1 MVRLIII
8 VVAVIA
14 GLGAGWLAWQ
24 ATLRPAAE
32 AVVIEVPS
40 VDVLVSSRDIL
51 RGARLTQDML
61 TWAPWPED
69 RLKENMI
76 LRSEQPNAVSEVDD
90 RVLRS
95 NVYSGEPLR
104 REHLARGDGGFLS
117 LVLQP
122 GTRAIGV
129 KITDEKTAG
138 GFILPND
145 RVDVLHTVI
154 RDFDGDGTATG
165 STRTIL
171 TNVRVLAIGQ
181 TSFDTEKL
189 AADTTELSSEIAPAD
204 NGTTLTGQTATLEVT
219 TEQAEAL
226 LSAAASG
233 QLSLALRASEDF
245 GLSGL
250 GDLATIEGPK
260 NTARNDTQSPV
271 EVQVT
276 VADGKA
282 ESYTPK
288 REVTIIAAGKSRQV
302 ITEAEE
308 VNP

>member
-1 MVRLIII
+1 MVRIII
-8 VVAVIA
+8 ILIAVTA

-32 AVVIEVPS
+32 TVRIEVPS

-61 TWAPWPED
+61 TWAPWPQD

-76 LRSEQPNAVSEVDD
+76 LRSEQPDAATQVNE

-95 NVYSGEPLR
+95 NVYAGEPLR

-165 STRTIL
+165 TTRTIL

-181 TSFDTEKL
+181 ISFETEKL
-189 AADTTELSSEIAPAD
+189 AADTTQLSSEIEPAD

-245 GLSGL
+245 GLSEL

-260 NTARNDTQSPV
+260 PQPPAETQAPT
-271 EVQVT
+271 EVQV
-276 VADGKA
+276 VVGKT
-282 ESYTPK
+282 ETENQSLK
-288 REVTIIAAGKSRQV
+288 REITIISGGKSRQI
-302 ITEAEE
+302 ITEAEGE
-308 VNP
+308 KP

>member
-1 MVRLIII
+1 MVRIII
-8 VVAVIA
+8 ILVAVTA

-32 AVVIEVPS
+32 PVRIEVPS
-40 VDVLVSSRDIL
+40 VDVLVSSRDIQ
-51 RGARLTQDML
+51 RGARLTEDML

-69 RLKENMI
+69 RLKDNMI
-76 LRSEQPNAVSEVDD
+76 LRSEQPNAPSQVND

-95 NVYSGEPLR
+95 NIYEGEPLR
-104 REHLARGDGGFLS
+104 NEHLARGDGGFLS

-165 STRTIL
+165 TTRTIL

-181 TSFDTEKL
+181 TSFEAKTL
-189 AADTTELSSEIAPAD
+189 AADDSELASEIEPAD
-204 NGTTLTGQTATLEVT
+204 SNMTLTGQTATLEVT

-250 GDLATIEGPK
+250 GDLATIEGRRPA
-260 NTARNDTQSPV
+260 TSDSAQPV
-271 EVQVT
+271 NVEI
-276 VADGKA
+276 VADNRNEKK
-282 ESYTPK
+282 STR
-288 REVTIIAAGKSRQV
+288 REVTIIASGKPRQV
-302 ITEAEE
+302 VTEAEE
-308 VNP
+308 ANQ

>member
-8 VVAVIA
+8 LVAVIA

-24 ATLRPAAE
+24 ATLRPAAQ

-40 VDVLVSSRDIL
+40 VDVLVSSRDIP
-51 RGARLTQDML
+51 RGARLTPDML

-69 RLKENMI
+69 RLRKNMI
-76 LRSEQPNAVSEVDD
+76 LRSEQPGAATDVDD

-122 GTRAIGV
+122 GTRALGV

-181 TSFDTEKL
+181 TSFDREKL
-189 AADTTELSSEIAPAD
+189 AADTTELASEIEPAD

-219 TEQAEAL
+219 AAQAEAL

-245 GLSGL
+245 GLSEL
-250 GDLATIEGPK
+250 GDLTTIEGPK
-260 NTARNDTQSPV
+260 LNAPAETKDPV
-271 EVQVT
+271 DMQV
-276 VADGKA
+276 VVA
-282 ESYTPK
+282 ESEVEKPTLK
-288 REVTIIAAGKSRQV
+288 REVTIIAAGKPRQV
-302 ITEAEE
+302 ITGSEE
-308 VNP
+308 EKP

>member
-8 VVAVIA
+8 LVAVVA
-14 GLGAGWLAWQ
+14 GLGAAWLAWQ
-24 ATLRPAAE
+24 ATLRPAADP
-32 AVVIEVPS
+32 VVIEVPS
-40 VDVLVSSRDIL
+40 VDVLVSSRDIP

-69 RLKENMI
+69 RLKDNMI
-76 LRSEQPNAVSEVDD
+76 LRSEQPNADREVDE

-95 NVYSGEPLR
+95 NLYAGEPLR

-122 GTRAIGV
+122 GTRALGV

-165 STRTIL
+165 TTRTIL

-181 TSFDTEKL
+181 TSFDTEQL
-189 AADTTELSSEIAPAD
+189 ATDKTELASDAEPAD
-204 NGTTLTGQTATLEVT
+204 KGATLTGQTATLEVT
-219 TEQAEAL
+219 SKQAEVL

-245 GLSGL
+245 GLSGI

-260 NTARNDTQSPV
+260 RKTPDGQTRTTAPA
-271 EVQVT
+271 
-276 VADGKA
+276 VAGGADSGIY
-282 ESYTPK
+282 SPK
-288 REVTIIAAGKSRQV
+288 REITIIAAGKSRQI

-308 VNP
+308 VTP

>member
-8 VVAVIA
+8 FVAVTA

-24 ATLRPAAE
+24 ATLRPA
-32 AVVIEVPS
+32 VDPVRIEVPS
-40 VDVLVSSRDIL
+40 VDVLVSSRDIQ
-51 RGARLTQDML
+51 RGARLTQDVL
-61 TWAPWPED
+61 AWAPWPED
-69 RLKENMI
+69 RLKDNMI
-76 LRSEQPNAVSEVDD
+76 LRSEQPDAASEVND
-90 RVLRS
+90 RILRS
-95 NVYSGEPLR
+95 NIYEGEPLR

-165 STRTIL
+165 MTRTIL

-181 TSFDTEKL
+181 TSFESNTL
-189 AADTTELSSEIAPAD
+189 AADTTELSSEIEPPD
-204 NGTTLTGQTATLEVT
+204 NSTTLTGQTATLEVT

-250 GDLATIEGPK
+250 GDLETIEGPRLVK
-260 NTARNDTQSPV
+260 SEETGTPGGA
-271 EVQVT
+271 QVI
-276 VADGKA
+276 VADREA
-282 ESYTPK
+282 EKKSPK
-288 REVTIIAAGKSRQV
+288 REVTFIAAGKSRQV

>member
-1 MVRLIII
+1 
-8 VVAVIA
+8 
-14 GLGAGWLAWQ
+14 
-24 ATLRPAAE
+24 
-32 AVVIEVPS
+32 
-40 VDVLVSSRDIL
+40 
-51 RGARLTQDML
+51 
-61 TWAPWPED
+61 
-69 RLKENMI
+69 
-76 LRSEQPNAVSEVDD
+76 
-90 RVLRS
+90 
-95 NVYSGEPLR
+95 LR

-260 NTARNDTQSPV
+260 RETPAEQPPV
-271 EVQVT
+271 AVQAT
-276 VADGKA
+276 VGDRTDQI
-282 ESYTPK
+282 YTPK
-288 REVTIIAAGKSRQV
+288 REVTIISAGKSRQV

>member
-1 MVRLIII
+1 MLRKVILL
-8 VVAVIA
+8 VAVTA
-14 GLGAGWLAWQ
+14 GLGAGWLAWK
-24 ATLRPAAE
+24 ATLRPD
-32 AVVIEVPS
+32 IESVRVAVPS
-40 VDVLVSSRDIL
+40 VDVLVSSRDIQ
-51 RGARLTQDML
+51 RGARLTQEML
-61 TWAPWPED
+61 TWEPWPED
-69 RLKENMI
+69 HLKDNMI
-76 LRSEQPNAVSEVDD
+76 LRSEQPDATTQVND

-95 NVYSGEPLR
+95 NVYAGEPLR

-117 LVLQP
+117 LILQP

-165 STRTIL
+165 TTRTIL

-181 TSFDTEKL
+181 ISFEKEKL
-189 AADTTELSSEIAPAD
+189 AADTTELASDFEPVDGS
-204 NGTTLTGQTATLEVT
+204 TTLTGQTATLEVT

-245 GLSGL
+245 GLSQL

-260 NTARNDTQSPV
+260 QQALPKI
-271 EVQVT
+271 
-276 VADGKA
+276 G
-282 ESYTPK
+282 TPK
-288 REVTIIAAGKSRQV
+288 DVEELVETRGSSSQNLKREITIISAGKSRQFV
-302 ITEAEE
+302 TEAERE
-308 VNP
+308 KP

>member
-1 MVRLIII
+1 MVRIIIII
-8 VVAVIA
+8 VAVTA

-24 ATLRPAAE
+24 ASLRPAAE

-40 VDVLVSSRDIL
+40 VDVLVSSRDIP
-51 RGARLTQDML
+51 RGARLTRDML

-69 RLKENMI
+69 RLGENMI
-76 LRSEQPNAVSEVDD
+76 LRSEQPDAASDVND

-165 STRTIL
+165 TTRTIL

-189 AADTTELSSEIAPAD
+189 AADATELDTEIEAADSSS
-204 NGTTLTGQTATLEVT
+204 TLTGQTATLEVT

-260 NTARNDTQSPV
+260 RTEIQPPVDARGTAAGSEDENHS
-271 EVQVT
+271 
-276 VADGKA
+276 
-282 ESYTPK
+282 PK
-288 REVTIIAAGKSRQV
+288 REITIISAGKSRQV

-308 VNP
+308 VDP